1 MIQANDFISKLR
13 LEPDSVL
20 KQMADMHQNDPYLF
34 PMIFQ
39 ESQARKDARA
49 QAQAQQMGQQPLT
62 TKEQDL
68 QQIAALDQSQ
78 PQMNQ
83 PAPPAGNMPQ
93 APNTPSGMPL
103 QGPGSGAQMLPE
115 EQGIGALPAK
125 NMQHLAGGGITGE
138 NHFGGGIPREKMLEI
153 VRDTN
158 AQLPKPIEEMTPQE
172 IDAWMI
178 QNSPNAK
185 PYIPTS
191 TLNFDSTP
199 TGSLPRGQANANK
212 QLNAVGDYFG
222 NTNTSS
228 QRNPQAQV
236 LTPEVVASSPGITS
250 LLGQNQPTSAQATAD
265 LNFAKN
271 NNVDTG
277 STDTGANNNKAPWSP
292 GIVAPQ
298 VSAAGVAL
306 GPKPTA
312 AGSMRDAS
320 TFYNP
325 AGIQNL
331 LQENVTERGVLNTQN
346 AVALDN
352 MIKARPNLG
361 GDYEKRLKEQEAK
374 APEEKENLKGMS
386 LLEAGLAIMGG
397 DSPYAAQNI
406 ARGVAGVKSY
416 KEGLK
421 DLQKA
426 QDLRD
431 QAFAHIDD
439 MRKAQTIGDQNL
451 AYTSTV
457 QANDKLMDAKALA
470 VNGFVNAL
478 GVSGKMAADLF
489 TSDTN
494 NYGANQRTA
503 STNAVHAAGI
513 NAQMQ
518 MDANRLNMPPAE
530 ARMAMMLGG
539 PTGDLET
546 GLKKLAEIQSGKVN
560 PLQSF
565 LDYQKTN
572 AGKQTPYGEPVKLMD
587 APEYFAMF
595 DKAVKLYKTSLG
607 PSAPTNT
614 APSVLRPDK

>member
-68 QQIAALDQSQ
+68 QQIAALDQPQ

-125 NMQHLAGGGITGE
+125 NMQRMAGGGITGAHHYNGNGPE
-138 NHFGGGIPREKMLEI
+138 QYVHTTNGGKSWYLDVPDTIQDPSVPHYRQIPNPLG
-153 VRDTN
+153 
-158 AQLPKPIEEMTPQE
+158 
-172 IDAWMI
+172 
-178 QNSPNAK
+178 
-185 PYIPTS
+185 
-191 TLNFDSTP
+191 TLNYREFPSRQEAMDAYTAKLAK
-199 TGSLPRGQANANK
+199 T
-212 QLNAVGDYFG
+212 
-222 NTNTSS
+222 
-228 QRNPQAQV
+228 
-236 LTPEVVASSPGITS
+236 PGITN
-250 LLGQNQPTSAQATAD
+250 LLAPEQPSALQNKANLSIPPVGPAITN
-265 LNFAKN
+265 LNGTGSTDTGST
-271 NNVDTG
+271 DTG

-292 GIVAPQ
+292 PLIVAPTLKA
-298 VSAAGVAL
+298 SGVPL
-306 GPKPTA
+306 GKMPTA
-312 AGSMRDAS
+312 EDAKNQAN

-457 QANDKLMDAKALA
+457 QANDKLMDAKEHAA
-470 VNGFVNAL
+470 SGYANAL
-478 GVSGKMAADLF
+478 GTSAQIGANIFDRTTSNFFADRRANAEISARTSEANARLGLDAARMNQPPEAIRTAQFLGEGNVQTGYDMGVAKQHATELYTKWGQLAYPNGNMGQPNEAFIKRYPSPLAYVQEGLESAGFGKTGSGGF
-489 TSDTN
+489 TSDLPK
-494 NYGANQRTA
+494 
-503 STNAVHAAGI
+503 NATV
-513 NAQMQ
+513 
-518 MDANRLNMPPAE
+518 
-530 ARMAMMLGG
+530 
-539 PTGDLET
+539 
-546 GLKKLAEIQSGKVN
+546 
-560 PLQSF
+560 LQ
-565 LDYQKTN
+565 
-572 AGKQTPYGEPVKLMD
+572 
-587 APEYFAMF
+587 
-595 DKAVKLYKTSLG
+595 
-607 PSAPTNT
+607 APT
-614 APSVLRPDK
+614 K